1 VKKQKA
7 LATEKALE
15 IRRRVKAKKPEFIR
29 QESWRYKRLKEN
41 WRRPKGIDNKMRRKV
56 KGWPQT
62 VNTGYRG
69 PKATRG
75 LHPSGY
81 QEILVYNVDD
91 LKKVDSKTQAIRIA
105 HTVGKKKRAQIIT
118 EARKKRIVIL
128 NVKEIKEAKEAEEA
142 VEEEKEIETLEE
154 TAKEKLEENKTEEK
168 ERAEEK
174 TRKRKPIK
182 KKAEGE
188 QKDDDA
194 A

>member
-1 VKKQKA
+1 VKKPKT

-15 IRRRVKAKKPEFIR
+15 IRRRVKAKKPDFIR

-41 WRRPKGIDNKMRRKV
+41 WRRPKGIDNKMRRKI

-69 PKATRG
+69 PKAARG

-91 LKKVDSKTQAIRIA
+91 LKKVDPKTQAIRIA
-105 HTVGKKKRAQIIT
+105 HTVGKKKRVQIIT

-128 NVKEIKEAKEAEEA
+128 NVKEIKEAEEAEV
-142 VEEEKEIETLEE
+142 VEEEKETETLEE
-154 TAKEKLEENKTEEK
+154 TTKEKLEEK
-168 ERAEEK
+168 EK
-174 TRKRKPIK
+174 TREKAGKRKPRK

-188 QKDDDA
+188 KKDNDA
-194 A
+194 T